1 MPDRLSIHA
10 PTLVN
15 TVGHA
20 AGAIIFGILLYLLF
34 IDWHRNRRRAAL
46 LPSLAAG
53 LALLWNIGS
62 MVGLATDPHSGFL
75 PQLVIALSFS
85 VLSFLPAV
93 LLHISAGKA
102 RWLIVSGYVLSAAAS
117 VLHIADLL
125 TGVARYHYAAILL
138 ITIGFSILTIALIVA
153 QQLTGER
160 DHGSRRLAGAMV
172 LFIFAVSFAHFGS
185 AHGGRA
191 WSGEI
196 ALHHAGIPLALFVLL
211 QDYRFLLLDTFIRF
225 LVNAVLAAAA
235 IAVLVFFGTRFDPL
249 REANAQPFYT
259 GLAFVAGCVFLIVF
273 GSVRR
278 RVQAFVT
285 RAIFLRSNFDKI
297 AAEIQELATA
307 GPDGERRLDE
317 NAFLNQAAARIAA
330 FVRCDHYEWRTE
342 PSEGV
347 PEWVRLALPVTFT
360 RGDRRSLLLGERQG
374 GRLFLSEDL
383 AALENLLLQVG
394 RHVDRLRAAEMQS
407 LLVESEFKALQA
419 QINPHFLFNTLNTI
433 YGSIPRASHNART
446 LILNLSDI
454 LRYSLAS
461 DRTFI
466 RLEDELRIIR
476 EYLEIEQMRL
486 GPRLQTEIDI
496 DERAF
501 DVEIPAFSI
510 QPLVEN
516 AVKHGVAARTAPGYV
531 KLAVTFHADRVGISV
546 ENSGPFI
553 ATPGRAGT
561 GHGLALGNVRRRL
574 VICYGVGSDLLID
587 SDTERTHI
595 HFEVPVPALASV

>member
-34 IDWHRNRRRAAL
+34 IDWHRNRRHAAL

-53 LALLWNIGS
+53 LALLWNVGS
-62 MVGLATDPHSGFL
+62 LIGLATDPRGGFL
-75 PQLVIALSFS
+75 PNFVIALSFS
-85 VLSFLPAV
+85 VLSFLPAL

-102 RWLIVSGYVLSAAAS
+102 HWLIVSGYVLSTAAS
-117 VLHIADLL
+117 FLHMADLF
-125 TGVARYHYAAILL
+125 TGAARYHYAAILL
-138 ITIGFSILTIALIVA
+138 ITIGFSVLTVALIVA
-153 QQLTGER
+153 RQLKSGGE
-160 DHGSRRLAGAMV
+160 LAGAMV
-172 LFIFAVSFAHFGS
+172 LFLFAVSFAHFGS

-225 LVNAVLAAAA
+225 LVNALLAASA
-235 IAVLVFFGTRFDPL
+235 IALLVFFGTRFDPL
-249 REANAQPFYT
+249 REATAQPFYT
-259 GLAFVAGCVFLIVF
+259 GLAFVAGCVFLILF
-273 GSVRR
+273 GAVRR
-278 RVQAFVT
+278 RVQGFVT
-285 RAIFLRSNFDKI
+285 RTIFLRSNFASI
-297 AAEIQELATA
+297 AAEIQALASAET
-307 GPDGERRLDE
+307 DGTRLDE
-317 NAFLNQAAARIAA
+317 DAFLSESAVRIAA
-330 FVRCDHYEWRTE
+330 FVRCDQYQWS
-342 PSEGV
+342 SEIGTGT
-347 PEWVRLALPVTFT
+347 PEWVRLSLPVTFT
-360 RGDRRSLLLGERQG
+360 RGDRRSLLLGERRG

-383 AALENLLLQVG
+383 AALEDLLLQVG

-433 YGSIPRASHNART
+433 YGSIPRASHNARM

-454 LRYSLAS
+454 LRYSLSS

-466 RLEDELRIIR
+466 RLEDELRIVR

-486 GPRLQTEIDI
+486 GPRLQTDI
-496 DERAF
+496 RVDERAF
-501 DVEIPAFSI
+501 GVEIPAFSI

-516 AVKHGVAARTAPGYV
+516 AVKHGVATRTTPGYV
-531 KLAVTFHADRVGISV
+531 KLDVTFEAGHVGISV

-553 ATPGRAGT
+553 ATPSGQGT

-574 VICYGVGSDLLID
+574 VICYGTASDLLID
-587 SDTERTHI
+587 SDADRTLI
-595 HFEVPVPALASV
+595 RFDVPAPVCAL